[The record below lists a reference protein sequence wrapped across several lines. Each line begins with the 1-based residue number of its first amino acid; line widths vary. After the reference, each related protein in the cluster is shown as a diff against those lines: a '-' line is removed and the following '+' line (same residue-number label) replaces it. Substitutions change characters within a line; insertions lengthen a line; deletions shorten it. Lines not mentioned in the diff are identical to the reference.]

1 MDICVFGD
9 SIAWGACDP
18 VNGGWV
24 EQLRH
29 YIWLQDKSSHI
40 YNLGISGN
48 TTTDIL
54 GRIEVEAEWRAP
66 KVIIFAVGIN
76 DAQFIRP
83 TNSHRISDDDFRD
96 NLHRLYTIAKKYTR
110 KIVFVGLTAVDESKV
125 SPIPWNTD
133 KTYENKNIQRLGRI
147 IQEFCAEN
155 DLKFIPM
162 NDLLDNSDL
171 YDGAHPNTQGHAK
184 MFEIIKSE
192 IKKIIDT
199 PS

>member
-18 VNGGWV
+18 ENGGWAA
-24 EQLRH
+24 QLRH
-29 YIWLQDKSSHI
+29 YIWSQDKSSHI

-54 GRIEVEAEWRAP
+54 GRIEDEAKWRAP

-76 DAQFIRP
+76 DAQFMRP
-83 TNSHRISDDDFRD
+83 TNSQRISDDDFRD

-110 KIVFVGLTAVDESKV
+110 KIVFVGLTSVDESKV
-125 SPIPWNTD
+125 NPIPWNTD
-133 KTYENKNIQRLGRI
+133 KTYESKNLKRLDGI
-147 IQEFCAEN
+147 IQEFCSEN
-155 DLKFIPM
+155 NLQFIQM

-184 MFEIIKSE
+184 MFERIKSE
-192 IKKIIDT
+192 IKEIIEIK
-199 PS
+199 S